1 MQMDKNYV
9 NESSHIMKTT
19 KGWLVTPSE
28 IDETCSKCSIYSQM
42 KTLKIVALYLLP
54 FSCYSLRKFC
64 YKSPFWPSRIATLK
78 MSMHV
83 GWVIFTLRKGVKVCK
98 LLLGLILGHSFRI
111 CNQKLPI
118 CFTFDATS
126 LRISFSSCKKYQKIG
141 PFPEAR

>member
-1 MQMDKNYV
+1 
-9 NESSHIMKTT
+9 MKTT

-98 LLLGLILGHSFRI
+98 LLLQVIKNCLSALLLMQSVSKEF
-111 CNQKLPI
+111 K
-118 CFTFDATS
+118 TS
-126 LRISFSSCKKYQKIG
+126 KDNVNK
-141 PFPEAR
+141 